1 MPNYSDPIDILLNA
15 LSEPVRRRIVERL
28 AKGPCS
34 VSGLTQVAPISLP
47 AVMQHLGV
55 LEEAKLIVS
64 EKVGR
69 VRTVSLK
76 PGALKDLERWAAAQ
90 SRPWERK
97 LDHLDAYQKETKEE
111 E

>member
-1 MPNYSDPIDILLNA
+1 MPNYSEPIDILLNA

-34 VSGLTQVAPISLP
+34 VSGLTEVAPISLP
-47 AVMQHLGV
+47 AVMQHLGI
-55 LEEAKLIVS
+55 LEEAKLIET
-64 EKVGR
+64 EKIGR

-76 PGALKDLERWAAAQ
+76 LGALKVLENWAAAN

-97 LDHLDAYQKETKEE
+97 LDHLDAYLKEAKPKE
-111 E
+111 

>member
-1 MPNYSDPIDILLNA
+1 MPNYSDPIDILFNA

-34 VSGLTQVAPISLP
+34 VSGLLEVAPISLP

-55 LEEAKLIVS
+55 LEEAGLIVS
-64 EKVGR
+64 EKIGR

-76 PGALKDLERWAAAQ
+76 LGALKGLESWAAAN

-97 LDHLDAYQKETKEE
+97 LDHLDAYLKETKEE